1 MIKRL
6 YNVFRGFVGLFV
18 SGMERRNPEALLEIE
33 KENLRKQIA
42 QYNQGLA
49 EHAGLCE
56 RLMSQVKRLE
66 TDENE
71 LRAKTTVH
79 LRAGNKDA
87 AGQIALRLQ
96 TVSAQLKENRAQLE
110 SAEKTYQELVRAR
123 EVSIRAAQDKIEALK
138 FGLSDLK
145 IKNATAELSEMAA
158 GHGPEDRRFA
168 GDTLGRLSEMVEED
182 RQRAAGRARVARDS
196 LDTSGVRDE
205 GSPSKRRWP
214 TRRWLTFAAK
224 EGIRPRTRAAH
235 AADAA
240 ASTVAH
246 PAKTMGPESQ

>member
-6 YNVFRGFVGLFV
+6 FNVFRGFVGLFV

-49 EHAGLCE
+49 AHAGLCE

-66 TDENE
+66 SEEND
-71 LRAKTTVH
+71 LRNKTGVH
-79 LRAGNKDA
+79 LRAGNKEA
-87 AGQIALRLQ
+87 AGQFALRLQ
-96 TVSAQLKENRAQLE
+96 TVTAQLKENRTQLE
-110 SAEKTYQELVRAR
+110 GAEKTYQELVRAR
-123 EVSIRAAQDKIEALK
+123 EVSMRAAQDKIEALK

-158 GHGPEDRRFA
+158 GMVQNIGGA

-196 LDTSGVRDE
+196 LDTTGFVMKEAEQKALADQA
-205 GSPSKRRWP
+205 
-214 TRRWLTFAAK
+214 LADFAAK
-224 EGIRPRTRAAH
+224 EGIALEPAAH
-235 AADAA
+235 AAADPA
-240 ASTVAH
+240 ASTEH

>member
-6 YNVFRGFVGLFV
+6 FNVFRGFVGLFV

-49 EHAGLCE
+49 AHAGLCE

-66 TDENE
+66 GEEGE
-71 LRAKTTVH
+71 LRAKTSVH
-79 LRAGNKDA
+79 LRAGNKEA
-87 AGQIALRLQ
+87 AAQFALRLQ
-96 TVSAQLKENRAQLE
+96 TINVQLKENRTQLE

-123 EVSIRAAQDKIEALK
+123 EVSMRAAQDKIEALK

-158 GHGPEDRRFA
+158 GMVQNIGGA

-196 LDTSGVRDE
+196 LDTTGFVMKEAEQKALADQA
-205 GSPSKRRWP
+205 
-214 TRRWLTFAAK
+214 LADFAAR
-224 EGIRPRTRAAH
+224 EGIALEPTAH
-235 AADAA
+235 STADPAV
-240 ASTVAH
+240 STEH
-246 PAKTMGPESQ
+246 PVKTMGPESQ

>member
-1 MIKRL
+1 MIKRV
-6 YNVFRGFVGLFV
+6 YNIFRGFIGLFV
-18 SGMERRNPEALLEIE
+18 SGVERRNPEALLEVE

-66 TDENE
+66 TDEKE
-71 LRAKTTVH
+71 LRAKTTAN

-87 AGQIALRLQ
+87 AGQVALRLQ
-96 TVSAQLKENRAQLE
+96 TVSTQLKENRVQLE

-123 EVSIRAAQDKIEALK
+123 EVSVRAAQDKIEALK

-145 IKNATAELSEMAA
+145 IKNATAELNEMAA
-158 GHGPEDRRFA
+158 GMVQKIGGA

-182 RQRAAGRARVARDS
+182 RQRAAGRARVAHDS
-196 LDTSGVRDE
+196 LDTSGFAMKEAEQKALADQA
-205 GSPSKRRWP
+205 
-214 TRRWLTFAAK
+214 LADFAAA
-224 EGIRPRTRAAH
+224 EGLALEPAAKS
-235 AADAA
+235 ADTSATTTT
-240 ASTVAH
+240 S
-246 PAKTMGPESQ
+246 AKTMGPELQ

>member
-6 YNVFRGFVGLFV
+6 FNVFRGIAGLFI
-18 SGMERRNPEALLEIE
+18 GGIERRNPEALLEIE

-56 RLMSQVKRLE
+56 RLMSQVKQLE
-66 TDENE
+66 KDENE
-71 LRAKTTVH
+71 LRAKTTAN
-79 LRAGNKDA
+79 LRVGNKEA
-87 AGQIALRLQ
+87 AGQMALRLQ
-96 TVSAQLKENRAQLE
+96 TVTAQLKENRAQLE

-123 EVSIRAAQDKIEALK
+123 EVSVRAAQDKIEALK

-145 IKNATAELSEMAA
+145 IKHATAELNEMAA
-158 GHGPEDRRFA
+158 GMVQKIGGA

-196 LDTSGVRDE
+196 LDTGGFAVKEAEQKALADQA
-205 GSPSKRRWP
+205 
-214 TRRWLTFAAK
+214 LADFAAK
-224 EGIRPRTRAAH
+224 EGLSLEPAAQAEAP
-235 AADAA
+235 AAFA
-240 ASTVAH
+240 
-246 PAKTMGPESQ
+246 AKTMGPESQ

>member
-1 MIKRL
+1 MIKRIF
-6 YNVFRGFVGLFV
+6 NVFRGFVGLFV

-56 RLMSQVKRLE
+56 RLMSQVKKLE
-66 TDENE
+66 IDENE
-71 LRAKTTVH
+71 LRAKTTAN

-87 AGQIALRLQ
+87 AGQFAVRLQ

-123 EVSIRAAQDKIEALK
+123 EVSVRAAQNKIEALK
-138 FGLSDLK
+138 FSLSDLK
-145 IKNATAELSEMAA
+145 IKNATAELNEMAA
-158 GHGPEDRRFA
+158 GMVQQIGGA

-196 LDTSGVRDE
+196 LNTGDFAVKEAEQKALADQA
-205 GSPSKRRWP
+205 
-214 TRRWLTFAAK
+214 LADFAAR
-224 EGIRPRTRAAH
+224 EGIAIEPAAVSH
-235 AADAA
+235 DAA
-240 ASTVAH
+240 ASADH
-246 PAKTMGPESQ
+246 RAKTMGPESQ

>member
-1 MIKRL
+1 MIKRVF
-6 YNVFRGFVGLFV
+6 NVFRGFIGLFV

-56 RLMSQVKRLE
+56 RLMSQVKKLE
-66 TDENE
+66 VDENE
-71 LRAKTTVH
+71 LRAKTTAN

-87 AGQIALRLQ
+87 AGQFAVRLQ

-123 EVSIRAAQDKIEALK
+123 EVSVRAAQSKIEALK
-138 FGLSDLK
+138 FNLSDLK
-145 IKNATAELSEMAA
+145 IKNATAELNEMAA
-158 GHGPEDRRFA
+158 GMVQQIGGA

-196 LDTSGVRDE
+196 LNTGDFAVKEAEQKALADQA
-205 GSPSKRRWP
+205 
-214 TRRWLTFAAK
+214 LADFAAK
-224 EGIRPRTRAAH
+224 EGIALEPTTAAH
-235 AADAA
+235 PESVASAD
-240 ASTVAH
+240 H
-246 PAKTMGPESQ
+246 RAKTMGPESQ

>member
-6 YNVFRGFVGLFV
+6 FNVFRGFAGLFV
-18 SGMERRNPEALLEIE
+18 GGLERRNPEALLEIE

-71 LRAKTTVH
+71 LRAKTSVH

-87 AGQIALRLQ
+87 AGQFALRLQ
-96 TVSAQLKENRAQLE
+96 TVSAQLKENRTQLE

-123 EVSIRAAQDKIEALK
+123 EVSVRAAQDKIEALK

-158 GHGPEDRRFA
+158 GMVQKIGGA

-196 LDTSGVRDE
+196 LDTTGFVMKEAEQKALADQA
-205 GSPSKRRWP
+205 
-214 TRRWLTFAAK
+214 LADFAAK
-224 EGIRPRTRAAH
+224 EGLALEPSTTAGGAATH
-235 AADAA
+235 TE
-240 ASTVAH
+240 SS
-246 PAKTMGPESQ
+246 AKTMGPENQ

>member
-1 MIKRL
+1 MIKRIF
-6 YNVFRGFVGLFV
+6 NVFRGFVGLFV

-56 RLMSQVKRLE
+56 RLMSQVKKLE
-66 TDENE
+66 IDENE
-71 LRAKTTVH
+71 LRAKTTAN

-87 AGQIALRLQ
+87 AGQFAVRLQ

-123 EVSIRAAQDKIEALK
+123 EVSVRAAQNKIEALK
-138 FGLSDLK
+138 FSLSDLK
-145 IKNATAELSEMAA
+145 IKHATAELNEMAA
-158 GHGPEDRRFA
+158 GMVQQIGGA

-196 LDTSGVRDE
+196 LNTGDFAVKEAEQKALADQA
-205 GSPSKRRWP
+205 
-214 TRRWLTFAAK
+214 LADFAAK
-224 EGIRPRTRAAH
+224 EGIAIEPAAATH
-235 AADAA
+235 DAA
-240 ASTVAH
+240 ASADH
-246 PAKTMGPESQ
+246 RAKTMGPESQ

>member
-6 YNVFRGFVGLFV
+6 FNVFRGFAGLFV
-18 SGMERRNPEALLEIE
+18 SGLERRNPEALLEIE

-56 RLMSQVKRLE
+56 RLMSQVKKLE

-71 LRAKTTVH
+71 LRAKTSVH

-87 AGQIALRLQ
+87 AGQFALRLQ

-145 IKNATAELSEMAA
+145 IKNATAELNEMAA
-158 GHGPEDRRFA
+158 GMVQKIGGS

-196 LDTSGVRDE
+196 LDTSGFLMKEAEQKALADQA
-205 GSPSKRRWP
+205 
-214 TRRWLTFAAK
+214 LADFAAK
-224 EGIRPRTRAAH
+224 EGLALESTAPSSNAQLPAA
-235 AADAA
+235 
-240 ASTVAH
+240 T
-246 PAKTMGPESQ
+246 PAKTMGPESE